1 MGSYIIK
8 RLFAIIPIFLF
19 ATLLTF
25 LFIHLSPV
33 DPAEAYLAAAHI
45 QPTAEMLEQKRQEF
59 GLDQPLFVQYI
70 QSLIKICQL
79 DFGISY
85 LSNKPVWQEVVY
97 RMPATAQLAFTSIL
111 LAVLV
116 SVPIGFLAAVKR
128 NGVIDQFSRIL
139 AFLGASIPQF
149 WLGYLLIYLFSV
161 KLDLFPVEGTGT
173 WLHLIL
179 PSVTLALPLIAI
191 YTRLLRIS
199 VLENLQDFYVLY
211 ARTRG
216 IHERVIMVKHVLK
229 IAILPMITGI
239 GMNFG
244 KLLTGTI
251 IVESVFSWPGFG
263 RYFIEAI
270 FNRDIPVI
278 QCYVFLAA
286 CLFILCNLIVDIVQ
300 MYMDPRISWKG
311 GTDQ

>member
-1 MGSYIIK
+1 MGSYIMK

-33 DPAEAYLAAAHI
+33 DPADAYLAAAHI

-97 RMPATAQLAFTSIL
+97 RMPATVQLAFTSIF

-161 KLDLFPVEGTGT
+161 KFDLFPVEGTGT
-173 WLHLIL
+173 WLHFIL

-216 IHERVIMVKHVLK
+216 IHERAIMVKHVLK

>member
-1 MGSYIIK
+1 MK

-70 QSLIKICQL
+70 QSLVKICQL

-97 RMPATAQLAFTSIL
+97 RMPATVQLAFTSIF
-111 LAVLV
+111 LAVFV

-161 KLDLFPVEGTGT
+161 KFDLFPVEGTGT
-173 WLHLIL
+173 WLHFIL

-216 IHERVIMVKHVLK
+216 IHERAIMVKHVLK

>member
-1 MGSYIIK
+1 MGSYIMK

-97 RMPATAQLAFTSIL
+97 RMPATVQLAFTSIF

-161 KLDLFPVEGTGT
+161 KFDLFPVEGTGT
-173 WLHLIL
+173 WLHFIL

-216 IHERVIMVKHVLK
+216 IHERAIMVKHVLK

>member
-1 MGSYIIK
+1 MGSYIMK

-97 RMPATAQLAFTSIL
+97 RMPATVQLAFTSIF

-161 KLDLFPVEGTGT
+161 KFDLFPVEGTGT
-173 WLHLIL
+173 WLHFIL

-216 IHERVIMVKHVLK
+216 IHEHAIMVKHVLK

-251 IVESVFSWPGFG
+251 IVKSVFSWPGFG